1 MLAGEVDLDLEVN
14 MEKEMFGASSLLTM
28 FVIERNRRWKWTDR
42 WVKVEDEVDEE
53 VEMDEVE
60 EEEKE
65 VGGCVDEEVD
75 VCASREIHRK
85 IWHNML
91 WAVWAHIIDTCH

>member
-1 MLAGEVDLDLEVN
+1 MQAGEVDLDLDMEVN

-42 WVKVEDEVDEE
+42 WVEVEDEGDEEMDEVDEE
-53 VEMDEVE
+53 
-60 EEEKE
+60 EKG

>member
-1 MLAGEVDLDLEVN
+1 MQAGEVDLDLDMEVN
-14 MEKEMFGASSLLTM
+14 MEKEMFGASSFLTM

-42 WVKVEDEVDEE
+42 WVEVDNEVDE
-53 VEMDEVE
+53 EMDEVE

-75 VCASREIHRK
+75 VLESTVGGFEVT
-85 IWHNML
+85 N
-91 WAVWAHIIDTCH
+91 VD